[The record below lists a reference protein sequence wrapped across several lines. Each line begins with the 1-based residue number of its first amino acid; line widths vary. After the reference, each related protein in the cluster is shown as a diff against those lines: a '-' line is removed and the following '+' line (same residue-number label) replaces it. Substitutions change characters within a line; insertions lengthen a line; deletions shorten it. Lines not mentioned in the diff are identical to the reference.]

1 LDLGFATL
9 PENEKKLSSCV
20 WPRVLRLRRR
30 VLNSAMAA
38 FAFGSEKCHENFVR
52 VDNVLAEISLV
63 QKSLDPA
70 CFVIQD

>member
-1 LDLGFATL
+1 
-9 PENEKKLSSCV
+9 
-20 WPRVLRLRRR
+20 
-30 VLNSAMAA
+30 MAA